1 MGWEE
6 GDNSDENDDLIDVA
20 DDEYGDNVTSD
31 NKFLHSDWLRAV
43 QLFFKKCR
51 KQCKKRKQTKLLIGQ

>member
-6 GDNSDENDDLIDVA
+6 GDDSDENDGFIDVA

-31 NKFLHSDWLRAV
+31 KDDLDKSTRM
-43 QLFFKKCR
+43 R
-51 KQCKKRKQTKLLIGQ
+51 

>member
-6 GDNSDENDDLIDVA
+6 GDNSDENDGLIDVA

-31 NKFLHSDWLRAV
+31 NDDLNKSTRM
-43 QLFFKKCR
+43 R
-51 KQCKKRKQTKLLIGQ
+51 